1 MHDAKNCLVER
12 YVPHGM
18 DIFEMF
24 ADLSYAG
31 VLAVLVAVNT
41 APILMPPTWII
52 LFMPPIRP
60 SILYILHWWE
70 LLVPPRDVL
79 YYKESADNFESLY
92 KENKNQT
99 WITSRVILEKK
110 NSDMHWPRFFL
121 LQRRFQ
127 ATWLFDASSHN
138 GLGGSSNI
146 Q

>member
-52 LFMPPIRP
+52 LSSFEIVPDLLPSGVLNLEYTLGACCFQNFHMCGLANRSLLSLTSTPHFTDANKTTTAIPTMSATNIPI
-60 SILYILHWWE
+60 
-70 LLVPPRDVL
+70 
-79 YYKESADNFESLY
+79 SL
-92 KENKNQT
+92 
-99 WITSRVILEKK
+99 
-110 NSDMHWPRFFL
+110 
-121 LQRRFQ
+121 
-127 ATWLFDASSHN
+127 
-138 GLGGSSNI
+138 SSNRSKNGKRTI
-146 Q
+146 

>member
-52 LFMPPIRP
+52 LSSFYADPPRNPIRP
-60 SILYILHWWE
+60 FIASAVYLAR
-70 LLVPPRDVL
+70 LV
-79 YYKESADNFESLY
+79 
-92 KENKNQT
+92 
-99 WITSRVILEKK
+99 
-110 NSDMHWPRFFL
+110 
-121 LQRRFQ
+121 
-127 ATWLFDASSHN
+127 
-138 GLGGSSNI
+138 
-146 Q
+146 

>member
-52 LFMPPIRP
+52 LSSFYAADP
-60 SILYILHWWE
+60 SFNPVYLA
-70 LLVPPRDVL
+70 LVG
-79 YYKESADNFESLY
+79 A
-92 KENKNQT
+92 T
-99 WITSRVILEKK
+99 GATAG
-110 NSDMHWPRFFL
+110 RFI
-121 LQRRFQ
+121 LQRINQRTISEICTRRTKIKLGLHIELSWKKKIRICTGLVSFCCN
-127 ATWLFDASSHN
+127 AASKQHAFRSVD
-138 GLGGSSNI
+138 
-146 Q
+146 

>member
-52 LFMPPIRP
+52 LSSFYARP
-60 SILYILHWWE
+60 AQKPTYSPTLRARINPYATKSILLGSGVAAKRNEASAY
-70 LLVPPRDVL
+70 PNFFFPR
-79 YYKESADNFESLY
+79 
-92 KENKNQT
+92 
-99 WITSRVILEKK
+99 
-110 NSDMHWPRFFL
+110 
-121 LQRRFQ
+121 
-127 ATWLFDASSHN
+127 
-138 GLGGSSNI
+138 
-146 Q
+146 

>member
-52 LFMPPIRP
+52 LSSFYAADP
-60 SILYILHWWE
+60 SQSCISCIAASYGATAGRFILQ
-70 LLVPPRDVL
+70 R
-79 YYKESADNFESLY
+79 
-92 KENKNQT
+92 
-99 WITSRVILEKK
+99 ILEAALAKR
-110 NSDMHWPRFFL
+110 NE
-121 LQRRFQ
+121 
-127 ATWLFDASSHN
+127 ASA
-138 GLGGSSNI
+138 
-146 Q
+146 

>member
-52 LFMPPIRP
+52 LSSFYAADP
-60 SILYILHWWE
+60 SFNPVYLALVGATGATAGRFILQRISRTIFLA
-70 LLVPPRDVL
+70 VD
-79 YYKESADNFESLY
+79 LY

-99 WITSRVILEKK
+99 WITSRVILGKK
-110 NSDMHWPRFFL
+110 NSDMHCRFFL
-121 LQRRFQ
+121 Q
-127 ATWLFDASSHN
+127 
-138 GLGGSSNI
+138 G
-146 Q
+146 